1 MARAKKTAE
10 PAPPNKYF
18 EARVQMGL
26 GEAIQRL
33 VHVEILYARGLPASQ
48 ALLDERA
55 LIVDALNKQYS
66 LDLGFDCDTDITPET
81 EVPTNVEIFAKSVET
96 ACCRLV
102 DAPKPAKT
110 RGSSRYK

>member
-1 MARAKKTAE
+1 MARKKVVDIET
-10 PAPPNKYF
+10 KRF
-18 EARVQMGL
+18 EAKVSMGL

-55 LIVDALNKQYS
+55 LIVDALNKQYN
-66 LDLGFDCDTDITPET
+66 LDLGFDCDTDITPED
-81 EVPTNVEIFAKSVET
+81 EVPTNVQIFAKSVET

-102 DAPKPAKT
+102 DTPAKPAKT
-110 RGSSRYK
+110 RGSSRIK

>member
-1 MARAKKTAE
+1 MAKAKKAE
-10 PAPPNKYF
+10 EPPNKHF
-18 EARVQMGL
+18 ETRVQMGL

-33 VHVEILYARGLPASQ
+33 THVEILYARGLPASQ

-66 LDLGFDCDTDITPET
+66 LDLGFDCDSDVTPEN

-102 DAPKPAKT
+102 YDAKPQKKV
-110 RGSSRYK
+110 RGSSRAK